1 MEAED
6 LLIQTLE
13 NFSLPVMRQG
23 SMEED
28 ENYPASFFTF
38 WNNETVEE
46 EHYNNKNHAEMAR
59 FDVNF
64 YSDNPTEVYEKLREA
79 KEELKAVGFTVTDSG
94 HDVISDVATHI
105 GRGIEVAILVKS

>member
-13 NFSLPVMRQG
+13 KFSLPVRRQG

-28 ENYPASFFTF
+28 ETYPASFFTF
-38 WNNETVEE
+38 FSSESMER
-46 EHYNNKNHAEMAR
+46 EHYNNENYAETTK

-64 YSDNPTEVYEKLREA
+64 YSNNPTEVYEKLREA
-79 KEELKAVGFTVTDSG
+79 KKDLKNVGFTVIDSG
-94 HDVISDVATHI
+94 HDVISDITTHT